1 MAATQQRIISP
12 NVAEYP
18 PGHWSNCIRVGDAI
32 YLSGFTS
39 RGQDLKTIH
48 GINDAYEQTKVIF
61 TKVKHCLEAAGA
73 KMSDVVNMTIFV
85 TDIAL
90 NQDVWRAR
98 RTKRYG
104 YFLLGGFAA
113 EKLFIRTLDSRFNP
127 GRRLWHKAV
136 HVVLEE
142 RLQFGPPLVRPLLAR
157 GDPLT
162 IKHGQRI
169 GQSSLRR
176 QL

>member
-1 MAATQQRIISP
+1 MAAKQERIISP

-73 KMSDVVNMTIFV
+73 NMSDVVNMTIFV
-85 TDIAL
+85 TDMAL

-98 RTKRYG
+98 REFFTG
-104 YFLLGGFAA
+104 HFPCSTLVQVAGLGTP
-113 EKLFIRTLDSRFNP
+113 EI
-127 GRRLWHKAV
+127 
-136 HVVLEE
+136 
-142 RLQFGPPLVRPLLAR
+142 LVEIQVQAQA
-157 GDPLT
+157 GS
-162 IKHGQRI
+162 GA
-169 GQSSLRR
+169 
-176 QL
+176 